1 MKNNKN
7 LQIISL
13 FATALSLIMA
23 LFTLVFDSNRFNTD
37 NILIISLLSICTVMI
52 SLMYILLIARRV
64 NPKQY
69 IYISYT
75 SADKETAQLI
85 TSTLEGELNKFSK
98 YHYEILSADSI
109 PYGSDIHK
117 TVEEYL
123 EKSTII
129 IVVVSENYL
138 ISSWCRS
145 EFISTSKLNKKIIP
159 IVVDSYQHLS
169 ELPKDIS
176 NIKALSLRE
185 CSSTDEF
192 KRHITSL
199 AKELV
204 RQRQD

>member
-7 LQIISL
+7 LQIITL
-13 FATALSLIMA
+13 FATALSLIIA

-37 NILIISLLSICTVMI
+37 NILIVSVLLICTVAI

-75 SADKETAQLI
+75 SADEETVHLV
-85 TSTLEGELNKFSK
+85 TSVLEEELNKFSK
-98 YHYEILSADSI
+98 YHYEILSADNV
-109 PYGSDIHK
+109 PYGSDMHK

-123 EKSTII
+123 EKSAIV
-129 IVVVSENYL
+129 IVVVSENYVT
-138 ISSWCRS
+138 SSWCHS
-145 EFISTSKLNKKIIP
+145 EFITFSKQNKKIIP
-159 IVVDSYQHLS
+159 IVVDSYEHLS

-192 KRHITSL
+192 KRHITTL

-204 RQRQD
+204 KQRQD

>member
-7 LQIISL
+7 LQIIAL

-37 NILIISLLSICTVMI
+37 SILIVSVLLICTVAI

-75 SADKETAQLI
+75 SADEETAHLV
-85 TSTLEGELNKFSK
+85 TSVLEEELNKFSK
-98 YHYEILSADSI
+98 YHYEILSADSV
-109 PYGSDIHK
+109 PYGSDMHK
-117 TVEEYL
+117 TVEEFL
-123 EKSTII
+123 EKSAIV
-129 IVVVSENYL
+129 IVVVSKNYVT
-138 ISSWCRS
+138 SSWCHS
-145 EFISTSKLNKKIIP
+145 EFITFSKRNKKIIP
-159 IVVDSYQHLS
+159 IVVDSYEHLS
-169 ELPKDIS
+169 ELPKEIS
-176 NIKALSLRE
+176 NIKALSLHE

-192 KRHITSL
+192 KRHITTL

-204 RQRQD
+204 KQRQD

>member
-7 LQIISL
+7 LQITAL

-23 LFTLVFDSNRFNTD
+23 LFTLVFDSSRFNTD
-37 NILIISLLSICTVMI
+37 SILIVSVLLICTVVI
-52 SLMYILLIARRV
+52 SLMYILLIVRRV

-75 SADKETAQLI
+75 SADEETANLV
-85 TSTLEGELNKFSK
+85 SATLEEQLNKFSK
-98 YHYEILSADSI
+98 YHYEILSADSV
-109 PYGSDIHK
+109 PYGSDMHK

-123 EKSTII
+123 EKAA
-129 IVVVSENYL
+129 IVIVIVSENYVT
-138 ISSWCRS
+138 SSWCHR
-145 EFISTSKLNKKIIP
+145 EFISFSNRNKKIIP
-159 IVVDSYQHLS
+159 IVVDSYGHLS
-169 ELPKDIS
+169 KLPKDIS

-204 RQRQD
+204 KQRQD